1 MSSTQAVFSGQAM
14 RVIAGENRATAFL
27 DSLRAGTARSDEL
40 ALIVAAL
47 YGPELRGF
55 CRVLVKAL
63 EVRNAA

>member
-1 MSSTQAVFSGQAM
+1 MSGTQNVFSGQAL
-14 RVIAGENRATAFL
+14 RVIAGEDRATEFL
-27 DSLRAGTARSDEL
+27 DGLRAGTTRGDDL

-63 EVRNAA
+63 EVNHAA